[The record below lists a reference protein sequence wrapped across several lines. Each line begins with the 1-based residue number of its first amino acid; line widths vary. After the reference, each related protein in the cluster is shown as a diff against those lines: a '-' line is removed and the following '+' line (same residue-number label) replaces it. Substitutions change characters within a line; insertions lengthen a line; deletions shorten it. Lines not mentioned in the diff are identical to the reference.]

1 VVEDIRHC
9 GFAQRLIA
17 ERQEAYWVVDLHR
30 VAALESEGNYVRVME
45 IGSSSPAVIRAS
57 LQALGELL
65 DPSTFLRIS
74 RSAIVNMAN
83 VERIERDADRH
94 FVFVLR
100 HGGRRFKVGRTFHA
114 QVAQMVRM
122 VARER

>member
-1 VVEDIRHC
+1 VVEDTRHC
-9 GFAQRLIA
+9 SFAQRLIA
-17 ERQEAYWVVDLHR
+17 ERQEAYWVLELR
-30 VAALESEGNYVRVME
+30 GIAALESEGNYVRVME
-45 IGSSSPAVIRAS
+45 IGSSRTALIRAS

-65 DPSTFLRIS
+65 DPDTFLRIS
-74 RSAIVNMAN
+74 RSVIVNMAN
-83 VERIERDADRH
+83 VERIERDADSH

-100 HGGRRFKVGRTFHA
+100 HGGRRFRVGRTFHA